1 MKTIVLIVF
10 KALLDAGVVAPQGD
24 NEGRPLYS
32 VYPEPGIAIE
42 YAYKGEVLQWI
53 STGFTDWK
61 YNEDFPDNPL
71 EADLSDTEA
80 RVE

>member
-10 KALLDAGVVAPQGD
+10 KALLDAGMVAPQGD

-53 STGFTDWK
+53 STGFSEWK
-61 YNEDFPDNPL
+61 YNEDF
-71 EADLSDTEA
+71 SDTYTSDVLTEVKA
-80 RVE
+80 E